1 MVFSTNQARQI
12 YVAKQA
18 VDYAEGFPTATTKV
32 GDICLG
38 STDEEIFFKYMGPDT
53 AMRSDLIKKSL
64 ITSATLIHGAH
75 LRKYLHQYDI
85 TLSDDPVAGQEY
97 LLRINLLGYASLG
110 IENTYQ
116 KYGYVRAV
124 SGMTKS
130 KFYCELAKSLAT
142 NFSREPFP
150 VYQFF
155 VVASGG
161 DVNDGSTG
169 STTTWQE
176 VKANTDIAATLTGT
190 YTKITIREVSG
201 PWHVGTDEDIPQMA
215 QIYTD
220 TIVVEGIETPWGT
233 VTEIT
238 DKTKLKERTD
248 SVYRQLADM
257 EYFYMGERADKYRY
271 IGWPKVIFTNYMID
285 KIGKTPEA
293 FSGAT
298 DAEGVCI
305 LDIHY
310 SYVGSNESVQKSEKD
325 ICIIIPSEA
334 TSTNASEKLLGQLT
348 AAGVGVYQKKATATK
363 FSYIAPTE

>member
-18 VDYAEGFPTATTKV
+18 VDYAKGFPTATTKV

-75 LRKYLHQYDI
+75 LKKYLHQYDI
-85 TLSDDPVAGQEY
+85 TLSADPVAGQEY

-130 KFYCELAKSLAT
+130 KFYCELAKSLAA

-161 DVNDGSTG
+161 DVNTG
-169 STTTWQE
+169 TESATTYQE
-176 VKANTDIAATLTGT
+176 VKANTDIAKTLTGT
-190 YTKITIREVSG
+190 YEKITIREVSG

-220 TIVVEGIETPWGT
+220 TIVVQGVETLWGT

-238 DKTKLKERTD
+238 DKAKLKERTD

-285 KIGKTPEA
+285 KIGKTPED

-298 DAEGVCI
+298 DATGVCI

-325 ICIIIPSEA
+325 ICIIIPSEDTA
-334 TSTNASEKLLGQLT
+334 TNASEKLLKQLT
-348 AAGVGVYQKKATATK
+348 AAGVGVYQKKATATE
-363 FSYIAPTE
+363 FEYVAPTE